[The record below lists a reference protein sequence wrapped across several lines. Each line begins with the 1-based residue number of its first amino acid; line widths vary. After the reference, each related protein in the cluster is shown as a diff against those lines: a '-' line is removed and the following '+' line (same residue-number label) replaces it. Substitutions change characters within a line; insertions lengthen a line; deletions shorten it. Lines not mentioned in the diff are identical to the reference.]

1 MALLYLEERELN
13 KEVRGCKRRGREEK
27 KIRWRNGGHG
37 QGYPERPGPVTWPHA
52 AMSDK
57 LKQKKWKPERS
68 ECGSWWWQNGT
79 RGTQGQ
85 MEGGAAVRGEQMAA
99 PDSIYEI
106 NNVSQIEF
114 RKRNASPEF

>member
-1 MALLYLEERELN
+1 
-13 KEVRGCKRRGREEK
+13 
-27 KIRWRNGGHG
+27 
-37 QGYPERPGPVTWPHA
+37 
-52 AMSDK
+52 MSDK
-57 LKQKKWKPERS
+57 EKKKKKKKKRKPERS
-68 ECGSWWWQNGT
+68 ESGSWWWQNGT

-114 RKRNASPEF
+114 RNRNTLPEF